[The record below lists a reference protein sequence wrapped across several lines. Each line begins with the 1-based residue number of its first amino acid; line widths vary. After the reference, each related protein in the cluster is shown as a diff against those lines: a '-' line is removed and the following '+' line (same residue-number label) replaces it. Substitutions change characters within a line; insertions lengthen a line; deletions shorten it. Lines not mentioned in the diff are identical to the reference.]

1 VTLAGLNALSEEAA
15 IAGLLRCCASTRW
28 ARMMTAA
35 RPFASVERMTAT
47 ADAIWASLSA
57 ADWLEAFRHHPRIGE
72 SDGGRWSSEEQ
83 AEASSASLSVRERL
97 AAANRDYEARFGYIF
112 IVCAAGRR
120 ADEILTRL
128 EDRLTN
134 AADAELLVAAEEQ
147 RRITRLRL
155 AKLLEGEKVS
165 AT

>member
-1 VTLAGLNALSEEAA
+1 VTLAGLNAVPDEAA
-15 IAGLLRCCASTRW
+15 VAAFLRCCGSIRW

-35 RPFASVERMTAT
+35 RPFASIDRMGAR
-47 ADAIWASLSA
+47 ADAIWAALSA
-57 ADWLEAFRHHPRIGE
+57 ADWVEAFGKHPRIGE
-72 SDGGRWSSEEQ
+72 AGGGRWSSEEQ
-83 AEASSASLSVRERL
+83 AEASPATPAVRDRL
-97 AAANRDYEARFGYIF
+97 AAANREYEARFGYIF

-120 ADEILTRL
+120 ADEILTML

-155 AKLLEGEKVS
+155 ARLLDGEKV
-165 AT
+165 ATT